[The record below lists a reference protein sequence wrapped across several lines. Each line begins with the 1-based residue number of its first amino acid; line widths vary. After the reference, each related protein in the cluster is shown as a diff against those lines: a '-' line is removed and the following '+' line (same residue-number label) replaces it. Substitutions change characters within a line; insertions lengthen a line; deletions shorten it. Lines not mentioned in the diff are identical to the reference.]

1 MLMVFSGA
9 IILPLVPAGNI
20 QKADTAGN
28 YIFNAKIPYHDFYA
42 AYRTNT
48 VKDVIDDVDLTSGAT
63 YSSKLRTL
71 EFHTTFPVAGIIIF
85 LLAIAGICIAE
96 RFFCQFL
103 CPMGALFALLPVVI
117 WQYPYKRKYKCLD
130 RCSLCAKNCPVC
142 IKPGSKE
149 HNGECIRCGKCVSGC
164 PV

>member
-1 MLMVFSGA
+1 MVYHIPQQVHLIPVQNLDSGLNLPHLTMVFSGA

-48 VKDVIDDVDLTSGAT
+48 VKGVIDDVDLTSGAT

-71 EFHTTFPVAGIIIF
+71 EFHITFPVAGIIIF
-85 LLAIAGICIAE
+85 LLAIAGICIAVS
-96 RFFCQFL
+96 
-103 CPMGALFALLPVVI
+103 FASFYAQ
-117 WQYPYKRKYKCLD
+117 W
-130 RCSLCAKNCPVC
+130 
-142 IKPGSKE
+142 E
-149 HNGECIRCGKCVSGC
+149 HYLHCFQL
-164 PV
+164 